1 MYSRAMYHTCLR
13 VVLYAADAE
22 DILQD
27 AFMEAFMN
35 LGKLK
40 DTEAFG
46 GWLKRIV
53 LNKSIN
59 FVRRKRQN
67 WLEMEES
74 DLADI
79 PEDQTAS
86 EPEFAEKFEAVMEA
100 LNELPEK
107 YRIIINLHVFEQM
120 DFEKIAALMDV
131 SSSTV
136 RVQYMRAKQKIVN
149 RIKNK

>member
-1 MYSRAMYHTCLR
+1 
-13 VVLYAADAE
+13 
-22 DILQD
+22 
-27 AFMEAFMN
+27 
-35 LGKLK
+35 
-40 DTEAFG
+40 
-46 GWLKRIV
+46 V

-59 FVRRKRQN
+59 HVRRKRQN
-67 WLEMEES
+67 WLEIEEA

-79 PEDQTAS
+79 PEDEAAG

-100 LNELPEK
+100 MNELPEK

-136 RVQYMRAKQKIVN
+136 RVQYMRGKQKILK
-149 RIKNK
+149 RISNK